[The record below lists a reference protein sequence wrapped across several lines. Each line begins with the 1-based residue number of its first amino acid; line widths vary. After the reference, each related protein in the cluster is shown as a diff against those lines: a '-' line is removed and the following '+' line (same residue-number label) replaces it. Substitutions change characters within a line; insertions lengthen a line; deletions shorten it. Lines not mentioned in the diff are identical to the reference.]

1 MTTPTPQPTGHREA
15 ASPEATANT
24 NEPACSTGTTTV
36 TNITAKPP
44 KGWATLSLL
53 SGYQWFVFA
62 VAALAWMA
70 DCMDQQL
77 FNLARRS
84 AMVDLLGGDPTNPAV
99 GEWAGY
105 ATSVFLV
112 GWAFGGLIFGILGD
126 RLGRVRT
133 LTMTILM
140 YSIFTGLS
148 ALSVGVWD
156 FCVYRFITGLGV
168 GGVFAAA
175 VALLAETM
183 PAPARPFTL
192 SLMQALSAVGNC
204 TAALIFMALGTLQ
217 INGQLEGI
225 KPLTAWRIMFLVGVV
240 PAVLVIFIQARVR
253 EPQAWQ
259 DARDA
264 HRKGQG
270 RQLGS
275 FGDLLSHPKWAKHA
289 LLGLT
294 LSFAGVVGLWGIG
307 FFSVDLQQ
315 YILRE
320 TLVSEAAERGLEG
333 QEAANYIGG
342 QNIVW
347 AGITSLMLNLGAFFG
362 MVSFGWLT
370 ARIGRIPAFTLAFV
384 AAASSTAMVF
394 WLLDSR
400 EDIFWMIPLMGFC
413 QLALF
418 GGYAIYLP
426 ELFPTRLRSTGTS
439 FCYNVGRLV
448 AAVGP
453 AALGLLTT
461 QVYGGFEAPLP
472 FRYAG
477 VTMCVIFLIGL
488 LALPFLPETKDQP
501 LPEDE
506 RMADELLQPT
516 APDWLKARDGDIR
529 PGLTKFIWLV
539 TLNGRQLYKLTIV
552 PVAGRYSCAI
562 SATVSGK
569 RLDSGKTA
577 ATASEALAMGLEEL
591 RVKLGW

>member
-1 MTTPTPQPTGHREA
+1 MTPPTNQPPQSPENLSSPAAQANGPAPTAATDAAKADGAGAGSSGA
-15 ASPEATANT
+15 ASSN
-24 NEPACSTGTTTV
+24 GTLGADGGS
-36 TNITAKPP
+36 AKAPR
-44 KGWATLSLL
+44 GWATLTLL
-53 SGYQWFVFA
+53 TSYQWFVFA

-112 GWAFGGLIFGILGD
+112 GWACGGLIFGMLGD

-133 LTMTILM
+133 LTITILL
-140 YSIFTGLS
+140 YSLFTGLS

-204 TAALIFMALGTLQ
+204 TAALIFMGLGWLQ

-225 KPLTAWRIMFLVGVV
+225 KPLSAWRIMFLVGLA

-259 DARDA
+259 DAREA

-270 RQLGS
+270 RRLGS
-275 FGDLLSHPKWAKHA
+275 FQDLLSHPKWAKHA
-289 LLGLT
+289 LLGLM

-315 YILRE
+315 YILRA
-320 TLVSEAAERGLEG
+320 TLVREAAERGLEG
-333 QEAANYIGG
+333 QAAANYISG

-347 AGITSLMLNLGAFFG
+347 AGITSLMLNLGAFLG
-362 MVSFGWLT
+362 MLSFGWLT
-370 ARIGRIPAFTLAFV
+370 SRIGRIRAFTLAFI
-384 AAASSTAMVF
+384 AAASSTALVF
-394 WLLDSR
+394 WMLDSR

-453 AALGLLTT
+453 AGLGLLTT
-461 QVYGGFEAPLP
+461 QVYGGFESPLP

-477 VTMCVIFLIGL
+477 VTMCAIFLIGL

-501 LPEDE
+501 LPED
-506 RMADELLQPT
+506 DQ
-516 APDWLKARDGDIR
+516 
-529 PGLTKFIWLV
+529 
-539 TLNGRQLYKLTIV
+539 
-552 PVAGRYSCAI
+552 
-562 SATVSGK
+562 ATP
-569 RLDSGKTA
+569 
-577 ATASEALAMGLEEL
+577 
-591 RVKLGW
+591 